1 MDRKLL
7 KEAIADAK
15 TIKEAAIANAK
26 SALEE
31 AFTPQ
36 LKSMFAAKIQ
46 ELENNDMDEAYNE
59 EENMEEN
66 MDFTNEMEEEDLGEL
81 NLDEEEMDEEFNL
94 DELLAELEGLDEE
107 ESTEENLNEAEE
119 ESEDE
124 EMSDEDMDAET
135 LDLEN
140 MTDEDLKSF
149 IEDVIRDM
157 VQAGELEAND
167 EDMEEEEEE
176 EEVDIDELLAEA
188 RKAKKTKKAEKVE
201 DKEEDSLKEEL
212 RRSQSSIEKLTK
224 ELNEVNLLNAKLL
237 YINKIFKSNALT
249 ENQKIKVLSS
259 MDRATSVK
267 EVKLVY
273 ESLLTGLKPAKST
286 IKENINFAS
295 KTMISENIKAKQNND
310 IIDPQLVAKF
320 KKIAGIE

>member
-46 ELENNDMDEAYNE
+46 ELENDDMDEAYNE

-119 ESEDE
+119 DEEEDE
-124 EMSDEDMDAET
+124 EMSDEDMETET

-167 EDMEEEEEE
+167 EDMGEEEE

-188 RKAKKTKKAEKVE
+188 RKAKKMKKAEKVE

-212 RRSQSSIEKLTK
+212 KRSQSSIEKLTK